1 MLFSCGFAWNAN
13 YAEKRLANILAQE
26 LEGRDLIIDGRV
38 IALPQSSSSGAK
50 FAFEVDNLYLG
61 IDRIS
66 DFPKR
71 IYLSWQPAWRGGGEI
86 PQIIPGQRWKL
97 KVKLKRPYGTLN
109 PYTFDFEQW
118 AFHQD
123 FGASGSVK
131 NGELLAPHDI
141 GSTEF
146 ELQMELARWK
156 LRDKIRSQL
165 PKDARYAGV
174 IIALVMDDQ
183 NSIEQDDWRIFNAT
197 GIGHLISISGLHV
210 TMLSGVGASLGAFL
224 WRRRTWPLLLPVSKV
239 AAVSGFITAFIYA
252 WLAGFQIPAQR
263 TMYMVGVVAY
273 ALWAG
278 RNPRSF
284 DI

>member
-1 MLFSCGFAWNAN
+1 M
-13 YAEKRLANILAQE
+13 ANILAQE

-141 GSTEF
+141 GSIEF

-174 IIALVMDDQ
+174 IIALVMGDQ

-239 AAVSGFITAFIYA
+239 AAISGFITAFIYA

-263 TMYMVGVVAY
+263 TMSSI
-273 ALWAG
+273 L
-278 RNPRSF
+278 
-284 DI
+284 DIATLNINLLGILDTIPLEAVDAKSHCLLRLCF